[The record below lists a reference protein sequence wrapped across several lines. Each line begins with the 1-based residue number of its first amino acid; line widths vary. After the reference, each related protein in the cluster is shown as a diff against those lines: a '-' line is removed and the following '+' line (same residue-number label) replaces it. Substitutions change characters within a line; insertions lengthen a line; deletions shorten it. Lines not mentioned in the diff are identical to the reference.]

1 MERTVMVTETAR
13 PTLAEVARRAG
24 VSTATASRVLNR
36 SAKVSAAALARVES
50 AVTELGYVRHRAH
63 HAHNVPGRAAGAIAV
78 VVFEDMIH
86 YQSDLFYSRLLLGVE
101 RALQSADRELVVLTA
116 SRRSQRP
123 TLVRYLC
130 GGHVDGILLVGP
142 WGGDALPRLIQ
153 AAGVPVVSVGRFSGA
168 GDIPSV
174 DADNHGGAVL
184 AVRHLLNSGR
194 RAIGTIAGP
203 PDMAVG
209 ADRLAGYRR
218 AISEADT
225 PVPVRE
231 AVAYGDFTVASGEHA
246 LLRLLDLR
254 PDLDA
259 VFAAS
264 DLMAAGALRALHR
277 LGISVP
283 DGVAVIGFDDDA
295 VARRTRPQLSTVR
308 QPVEEMGE
316 RAVAELL
323 AAPVSGAGADG
334 VTGAESG
341 ERVVM
346 ATQLLLRESG

>member
-1 MERTVMVTETAR
+1 MESTATAAGAAAETGR

-36 SAKVSAAALARVES
+36 SARVSDAALARVES
-50 AVTELGYVRHRAH
+50 AVSELGYVRHRAH
-63 HAHNVPGRAAGAIAV
+63 HAHNPAGQDAGAIAV

-101 RALQSADRELVVLTA
+101 RALLSAEREFVVLTA
-116 SRRSQRP
+116 SRRSRRP

-142 WGGDALPRLIQ
+142 WGGDTLPRLIQ
-153 AAGVPVVSVGRFSGA
+153 AAGVPVVSVGRLPGA
-168 GDIPSV
+168 GDVPCV

-184 AVRHLLNSGR
+184 AVRHLLHSGR

-209 ADRLAGYRR
+209 ADRLSGYRT
-218 AISEADT
+218 AIREAE
-225 PVPVRE
+225 PVVRE
-231 AVAYGDFTVASGEHA
+231 TVAHGDFTAASGQHA

-264 DLMAAGALRALHR
+264 DLMAAGALRALRR
-277 LGISVP
+277 LGRSVP
-283 DGVAVIGFDDDA
+283 GDVAVVGFDDDA
-295 VARRTRPQLSTVR
+295 VALRTRPRLSTVR
-308 QPVEEMGE
+308 QPVEEMGA

-323 AAPVSGAGADG
+323 GPPTA
-334 VTGAESG
+334 G

-346 ATQLLLRESG
+346 GTQLVLRESG